1 MSDVKIKALIGFSD
15 GSISMGVGE
24 VRSVDSTKA
33 SAFIAG
39 GLAEEYTDPV
49 TPSGSINITENGEYD
64 VAEKASA
71 VVAVPQPTG
80 SQNITANGTYD
91 IASKATVVINVGVFT
106 LSYNVN
112 GGTGSIDSATVP
124 AGATVLDSGSG
135 ITPPEGY
142 TFKGWGTTDSATECV
157 ESPYMITENT
167 TLYAVYELQ
176 G

>member
-1 MSDVKIKALIGFSD
+1 MSNTKIKALIGFSD
-15 GSISMGVGE
+15 GVISMGVGE

-39 GLAEEYTDPV
+39 GLAVEYTDPV
-49 TPSGSINITENGEYD
+49 EPSGSINITENGTYD

-80 SQNITANGTYD
+80 SQEITANGTYD
-91 IASKATVVINVGVFT
+91 ISSKASVSINVGVFT
-106 LSYNVN
+106 LAYDVN
-112 GGTGSIDSATVP
+112 GGTGSVDSVTVP

-135 ITPPEGY
+135 ITPAEGY
-142 TFKGWGTTDSATECV
+142 TFKGWGTTASATECV

-167 TLYAVYELQ
+167 TLYAVYELE